1 MGLWL
6 NKSESKN
13 DWMQVLDEL
22 LRPRSRDSGK
32 SDIFLRDP
40 TPDTKFDQIHSCKGI
55 QTMYVKKAAFEV
67 LCKELE
73 AFRSGQSM
81 EAQFRA
87 YRAVMRSWPGSKT
100 GDVCEQRDRSDK
112 LQL

>member
-40 TPDTKFDQIHSCKGI
+40 TPDTKFDQI
-55 QTMYVKKAAFEV
+55 QTMYVKPEKDI
-67 LCKELE
+67 
-73 AFRSGQSM
+73 RS
-81 EAQFRA
+81 
-87 YRAVMRSWPGSKT
+87 SKPEC
-100 GDVCEQRDRSDK
+100 GV
-112 LQL
+112 

>member
-1 MGLWL
+1 MYVILGYALDGRRIILGLWL
-6 NKSESKN
+6 NESESKN

-55 QTMYVKKAAFEV
+55 QTMYVKPEKGI
-67 LCKELE
+67 
-73 AFRSGQSM
+73 RS
-81 EAQFRA
+81 
-87 YRAVMRSWPGSKT
+87 SKPES
-100 GDVCEQRDRSDK
+100 GV
-112 LQL
+112 

>member
-6 NKSESKN
+6 NESEIKN

-55 QTMYVKKAAFEV
+55 QTMYVKPEKGI
-67 LCKELE
+67 
-73 AFRSGQSM
+73 RS
-81 EAQFRA
+81 
-87 YRAVMRSWPGSKT
+87 SKPEC
-100 GDVCEQRDRSDK
+100 GV
-112 LQL
+112 